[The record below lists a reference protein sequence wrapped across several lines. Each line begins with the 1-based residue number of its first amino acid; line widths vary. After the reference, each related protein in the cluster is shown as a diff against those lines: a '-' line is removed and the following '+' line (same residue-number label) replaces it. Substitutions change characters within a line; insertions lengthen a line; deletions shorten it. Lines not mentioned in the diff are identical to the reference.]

1 MDARP
6 AAHPPFDGLLLR
18 PLRAEDVTVA
28 EQISGL
34 ALGELR
40 PDGSPG
46 RDAERSALWRANTA
60 RAVRDDAP
68 GCWIAERDGESIGV
82 STAVRRDTLWV
93 LSTWAVLPRW
103 RGHGI
108 GRALLEASL
117 SYASGALRRMVSTS
131 SDPHAVRHLL
141 RAGFDLH
148 PQMTV
153 HGTVDATE
161 LPRTGRVRDGH
172 RSDLE
177 WMTSLVR
184 QARGAAH
191 SAADHEH
198 LGAAGTLRVV
208 DRAGRRGFAHLTH
221 EGSIAL
227 LAASDRRTATDLFVD
242 VLVRRHGQPLDQSRV
257 TAANQWA
264 LTTAVAAGLQ
274 VRTDGHLAL
283 AGLRPPGAYVH
294 HATLL

>member
-6 AAHPPFDGLLLR
+6 AAHTPFAALVLR
-18 PLRAEDVTVA
+18 PMRAEDVAVA
-28 EQISGL
+28 EQVCGL
-34 ALGELR
+34 ALGEHR
-40 PDGSPG
+40 SDGSPG
-46 RDAERSALWRANTA
+46 RDAERRALWRARTA
-60 RAVRDDAP
+60 RAVRDDGP
-68 GCWIAERDGESIGV
+68 GCWIAERDGEVLGV
-82 STAVRRDTLWV
+82 ATAIRRDTLWA
-93 LSTWAVLPRW
+93 LDTWAVLPRW
-103 RGHGI
+103 RGHGV

-131 SDPHAVRHLL
+131 SDPHAVGHLL

-148 PQMTV
+148 PQMTL

-161 LPRTGRVRDGH
+161 LPRTRRVRDGH
-172 RSDLE
+172 RDDLE

-198 LGAAGTLRVV
+198 LGATGALRVV

-221 EGSIAL
+221 DGSIAL

-242 VLVRRHGQPLDQSRV
+242 VLVRRHGESLDQSRV

-274 VRTDGHLAL
+274 VRTDGYLGL